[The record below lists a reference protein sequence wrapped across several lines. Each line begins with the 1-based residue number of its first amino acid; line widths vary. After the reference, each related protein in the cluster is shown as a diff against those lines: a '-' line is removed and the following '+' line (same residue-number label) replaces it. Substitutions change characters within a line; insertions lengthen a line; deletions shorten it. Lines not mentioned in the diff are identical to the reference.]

1 MGQTVFEK
9 RDEARAEVAMWV
21 EERVHTALYF
31 QRATNL
37 SLGGVY
43 LEGTLPH
50 EAGTRVTLDLELPDG
65 LLRVE
70 GEVVSHRPGVPGMAV
85 RFLALTDED
94 RERLRKVT
102 VPH

>member
-1 MGQTVFEK
+1 MGQSVQEK
-9 RDEARAEVAMWV
+9 RGEARAEVAMWV
-21 EERVHTALYF
+21 EERVQTALYF

-37 SLGGVY
+37 SAGGVY

-50 EAGTRVTLDLELPDG
+50 DAGTRVTLDLELPDG

-85 RFLALTDED
+85 RFLSLTEEE
-94 RERLRKVT
+94 RERLRSVT
-102 VPH
+102 ATH